1 MENNGKFSLGFLLG
15 AIGLVASSL
24 LIALFLMLLR
34 RDIGEFGEILGSM
47 FITGLFIWLPLSIA
61 IGSVSKRKGSRS
73 ALWFAAA
80 SFAISLLVTG
90 GCWGII
96 TGMGG

>member
-1 MENNGKFSLGFLLG
+1 MENNGKFSLVFLLG
-15 AIGLVASSL
+15 AIGLAASSL

-34 RDIGEFGEILGSM
+34 RDVGQFSEILGSM
-47 FITGLFIWLPLSIA
+47 FITGLFIWIPLSIA
-61 IGSVSKRKGSRS
+61 IGSVSKRKGTKS